1 MFINNQQPQQM
12 RIARLDFVETG
23 TYNPM
28 YMRQYETDAKQA
40 VADLLTEV
48 THGGQRIDS
57 VALAGV
63 SGQFLRPVAS
73 INTQTDLVQPVNG
86 WETKRLRFIAEIHY
100 PSAFGGNVVQ
110 YVSGHTN
117 HMGINNPGVRQSI
130 DPNMTLHFNSSI
142 LLQEIVENTPMG
154 QRVARR
160 LTNASQLLAAQHYNL
175 AIPQQVGLDGTRTMR
190 PEDLFTNRVSVN
202 TYGAGTN
209 MVDMRQRFSP
219 SRPLLKS
226 RYANGAQSSYLA
238 SALNGHAMAT
248 QQADYADE
256 LTTIMGKASSI
267 VKEDSVN
274 QDNFLAWL
282 QARNLFNDGGSV
294 TWGELCQA
302 DGQADHV
309 ARFFVGGEAKAHGQL
324 MDVQHT
330 AGQTAFWHS
339 STNEVIMA
347 NILGQ
352 SLPAAM
358 LDSLVTRMHIKATNR
373 IAGGLMG
380 QASGSQ
386 HHVLITNLH
395 GITEIGLESLAQ
407 TMLNR
412 ITHQIMPDASH
423 GGMLDYDLDG
433 WVDVFGETR
442 LNLSLGG
449 GPKVPLTIPS
459 FCDALIAPVV
469 TRSPEHLNTTASDM
483 QFMLDIVCKSPV
495 LDMNAG
501 GGMPPIA
508 PAGNTY
514 GF

>member
-1 MFINNQQPQQM
+1 MFNNNHQPQQM

-28 YMRQYETDAKQA
+28 YMRQYETDANQV

-48 THGGQRIDS
+48 TQGGQRINS
-57 VALAGV
+57 AALAGV

-73 INTQTDLVQPVNG
+73 VNAQTDLVQPVNG
-86 WETKRLRFIAEIHY
+86 WDTKRLRFIAEIHY

-117 HMGINNPGVRQSI
+117 HLGINNPGVRQSI
-130 DPNMTLHFNSSI
+130 DPNMTLHFNSSV
-142 LLQEIVENTPMG
+142 LLQELLENTPLG
-154 QRVARR
+154 QRVSRR
-160 LTNASQLLAAQHYNL
+160 LTNASQLLASQHYSLN
-175 AIPQQVGLDGTRTMR
+175 GLTGFGTDLTRTMR
-190 PEDLFTNRVSVN
+190 PEDLFSNRVSVN
-202 TYGAGTN
+202 TYGAGQQ

-226 RYANGAQSSYLA
+226 RYSNGAQSSYLA
-238 SALNGHAMAT
+238 SALNGHALAT
-248 QQADYADE
+248 AQADYSDD
-256 LTTIMGKASSI
+256 LNNILGKASGI
-267 VKEDSVN
+267 VKEDSIN

-282 QARNLFNDGGSV
+282 SARNLFNEGGSV

-302 DGQADHV
+302 DPQADHV
-309 ARFFVGGEAKAHGQL
+309 ARFFVGGDAVAHGQL

-330 AGQTAFWHS
+330 AGQTAYWHS
-339 STNEVIMA
+339 ATHEVIMA

-352 SLPAAM
+352 SLPAVM

-386 HHVLITNLH
+386 HHVLVTNLH
-395 GITEIGLESLAQ
+395 GITEIGLENLAQ

-412 ITHQIMPDASH
+412 ITYQIMPDVSH
-423 GGMLDYDLDG
+423 GGMLDYELDG

-442 LNLSLGG
+442 LNISLSG
-449 GPKVPLTIPS
+449 GPRVPLTIPS
-459 FCDALIAPVV
+459 FCDALMAPVV
-469 TRSPEHLNTTASDM
+469 TRSPDHLNTTASDM

-495 LDMNAG
+495 ADMNVG
-501 GGMPPIA
+501 GGIT